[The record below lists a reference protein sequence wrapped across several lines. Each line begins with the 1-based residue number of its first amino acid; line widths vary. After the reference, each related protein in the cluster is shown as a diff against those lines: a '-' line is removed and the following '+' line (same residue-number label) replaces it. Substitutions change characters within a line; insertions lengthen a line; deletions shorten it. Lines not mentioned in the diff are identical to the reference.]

1 MNTPK
6 EIAEMLWEWSFQWYG
21 KNGRLNLYSV
31 IVSDLSVVES
41 QVKATHAWSSIKTP
55 KKVCIL
61 RSLQKSLQEINQHTR
76 NPSWLFCSKSIGTE
90 FWSFYGAA
98 IKGAV
103 PMSLYNSI

>member
-55 KKVCIL
+55 KKVAF
-61 RSLQKSLQEINQHTR
+61 KEVY
-76 NPSWLFCSKSIGTE
+76 KKV
-90 FWSFYGAA
+90 Y
-98 IKGAV
+98 KK
-103 PMSLYNSI
+103 

>member
-6 EIAEMLWEWSFQWYG
+6 EIAEMLWEWSFQRYG

-55 KKVCIL
+55 KKVCI
-61 RSLQKSLQEINQHTR
+61 
-76 NPSWLFCSKSIGTE
+76 
-90 FWSFYGAA
+90 
-98 IKGAV
+98 
-103 PMSLYNSI
+103 